1 MRRLFFLLNIFCSSV
16 VLGQHTNL
24 PLGNS
29 FNSNLNEL
37 IYDNS
42 DDFHTSF
49 KPLIK
54 SKLIFSLDSIKKNNI
69 VNYDSWFLRKIFN
82 EHLFELRNED
92 FELFV
97 SPVMN
102 FSFGREVNEDQNLF
116 TNTRGFMVES
126 NLGDNLSFSS
136 SFFENQSI
144 FPNYL
149 YSYIKQNKVVPGQG
163 YARTFKENGFDY
175 AMASGYVSY
184 RSDKFFS
191 VQFGHGKHFIGDGYR
206 SLFLSDNSFN
216 YPYLMIQ
223 TDLGKIQYTNLY
235 AEFMDINYFRTHG
248 SDNKDQ
254 IGYPKKYMSSHHLS
268 YNLSSKFNISL
279 YESVIWRMNH
289 APGSRGFDVNYLNPI
304 SLLRPIEFSLNS
316 PDNVLIGISSKY
328 IFNKSYLYSQLI
340 VDEFSLEDLKKN
352 NGFWGNKYGYQIGFK
367 KFNSLSINNLTFQVE
382 YNYVRPYT
390 YAHHNPQ
397 QNYAHYNQPLAHPL
411 GANFSEML
419 FVLHYK
425 IQKLEILAKYVSAQ
439 YGGKI
444 INDPTS
450 YGNDLFYSTGNYAE
464 ENDLVN
470 MGSGRPSDFGIEMYQ
485 GNHSFVKYLNFSS
498 SYVVNPLTN
507 LKISLSYTL
516 RNFKNDHEQINTS
529 FISFGL
535 MTDLFNNYYDF

>member
-1 MRRLFFLLNIFCSSV
+1 
-16 VLGQHTNL
+16 
-24 PLGNS
+24 
-29 FNSNLNEL
+29 
-37 IYDNS
+37 
-42 DDFHTSF
+42 
-49 KPLIK
+49 
-54 SKLIFSLDSIKKNNI
+54 
-69 VNYDSWFLRKIFN
+69 
-82 EHLFELRNED
+82 
-92 FELFV
+92 
-97 SPVMN
+97 
-102 FSFGREVNEDQNLF
+102 
-116 TNTRGFMVES
+116 
-126 NLGDNLSFSS
+126 
-136 SFFENQSI
+136 
-144 FPNYL
+144 
-149 YSYIKQNKVVPGQG
+149 
-163 YARTFKENGFDY
+163 
-175 AMASGYVSY
+175 
-184 RSDKFFS
+184 
-191 VQFGHGKHFIGDGYR
+191 
-206 SLFLSDNSFN
+206 
-216 YPYLMIQ
+216 MIQ

-254 IGYPKKYMSSHHLS
+254 IGYPKKYMSSHYLS

-328 IFNKSYLYSQLI
+328 VFEKSYLYSQLI

-419 FVLHYK
+419 FILHYK

-485 GNHSFVKYLNFSS
+485 GNHSFVKYLNFNS
-498 SYVVNPLTN
+498 SYVLNPLSN

>member
-24 PLGNS
+24 PLGYS
-29 FNSNLNEL
+29 FNSDLNEL

-42 DDFHTSF
+42 DEFHTSF

-54 SKLIFSLDSIKKNNI
+54 SKLFFSLDSIKKNNI

-82 EHLFELRNED
+82 EHLFELKNKD

-97 SPVMN
+97 SPAMN
-102 FSFGREVNEDQNLF
+102 FSFGRELDEDQNLL
-116 TNTRGFMVES
+116 TNTRGFLVES

-254 IGYPKKYMSSHHLS
+254 MGYPKKYMSSHHLS

-328 IFNKSYLYSQLI
+328 TFNKSYLYSQLI

-419 FVLHYK
+419 FILHYK
-425 IQKLEILAKYVSAQ
+425 IQKLEILARYVSAQ

-498 SYVVNPLTN
+498 SYVINPLTN

-535 MTDLFNNYYDF
+535 ITDLFNNYYDF

>member
-1 MRRLFFLLNIFCSSV
+1 MRRLFFLLNIFCSSI

-24 PLGNS
+24 PLGYSSNS
-29 FNSNLNEL
+29 DLNEL
-37 IYDNS
+37 IYNKNDE
-42 DDFHTSF
+42 FHTSF
-49 KPLIK
+49 RPLIK
-54 SKLIFSLDSIKKNNI
+54 SKLFFSLDSIKKNNI

-82 EHLFELRNED
+82 EHLFEMKNED

-97 SPVMN
+97 SPAIN
-102 FSFGREVNEDQNLF
+102 FLLGKELIEDQNLF
-116 TNTRGFMVES
+116 TNTRGFIVES

-149 YSYIKQNKVVPGQG
+149 HSYIKQNKVVPGQG
-163 YARTFKENGFDY
+163 YARNFKENGFDY

-248 SDNKDQ
+248 SDDKDQ

-328 IFNKSYLYSQLI
+328 IFNKSYLYSQFI
-340 VDEFSLEDLKKN
+340 VDEFSIEDLKKN
-352 NGFWGNKYGYQIGFK
+352 NGFWGNKYGYQLGFK
-367 KFNSLSINNLTFQVE
+367 KFNSLNINNLTFQVE

-419 FVLHYK
+419 FILHYK
-425 IQKLEILAKYVSAQ
+425 IQKFEILAKYVSAQ

-485 GNHSFVKYLNFSS
+485 GNHSFVKYLNLSS

-516 RNFKNDHEQINTS
+516 RNFKNDNEQTSTS

>member
-268 YNLSSKFNISL
+268 YNLSSKFNISI

-411 GANFSEML
+411 GANFSEIL
-419 FVLHYK
+419 YILHYK
-425 IQKLEILAKYVSAQ
+425 IKKLEILAKYVSAQ

-507 LKISLSYTL
+507 LKLSLSYTL

-535 MTDLFNNYYDF
+535 ITDLFNNYYDF